1 MLERRSALA
10 AVLDPA
16 LTPVVPG
23 TLPARPE
30 LAATPQHR
38 MGEARASALLQV
50 AGFRSTMAAVEA
62 VVARETGLMP
72 PPRIGTV
79 VQSAAQSGQPP
90 QFRLFRTGACQHW
103 LLTRGPSDV
112 EAKLRA
118 AIAPAIG
125 ALTPLSSAR
134 TRLYLEGPRARD
146 ILAKGIAVDL
156 APEAFPVDRFVLTG
170 LDHTPVLLYR
180 AMEDR
185 YEIWAMRTFARTV
198 WDWLADAALEYGAVA
213 VTRPVEGKAP

>member
-16 LTPVVPG
+16 LSPVVPG
-23 TLPARPE
+23 PLPAGTQPPP
-30 LAATPQHR
+30 APPHR
-38 MGEARASALLQV
+38 LGEARASALLQV
-50 AGFRSTMAAVEA
+50 AGFRSTMPHVEA
-62 VVARETGLMP
+62 VLARVTGLTP
-72 PPRIGTV
+72 PASVGPV
-79 VQSAAQSGQPP
+79 AQSAAQNNQPP
-90 QFRLFRTGACQHW
+90 QFRLFRTGARQFW
-103 LLTRGPSDV
+103 LLTRGSSDV

-118 AIAPAIG
+118 AIPSAMG

-134 TRLYLEGPRARD
+134 TRLYVEGPRARD

-156 APEAFPVDRFVLTG
+156 DPAAFPVDRFVLTG

-180 AMEDR
+180 SMEDR
-185 YEIWAMRTFARTV
+185 YELWAMRTFARTL
-198 WDWLADAALEYGAVA
+198 WDWLTDAALEYGAVA